1 MKLTFL
7 GGADEVGASSTLIE
21 IGGKLLLVDV
31 GIRISP
37 RTSRGIQNDQ
47 LPDLRPISE
56 AGGPDYIL
64 VTHAHTDH
72 TGALPL
78 VVEQYPNV
86 PVIAT
91 QPTIDLVRVLQAD
104 AQRIMQGRQEA
115 EGELPL
121 FDELSV
127 DRLMQAFQVVNFGQ
141 PLRLGDSLQVT
152 YHPAGHIVGAG
163 TLVIESDEGILV
175 MSGDV
180 SLSDQRA
187 VVSARLPRIKADA
200 VVIESTYGGKL
211 HANRIAEERRLIETL
226 TRVVERGGKA
236 LIPAFALGRAQ
247 EVLQIILA
255 YRDRFDA
262 PVYADGMVRAVCRAY
277 NRLAEW
283 LPSSTVEA
291 AGDED
296 LFFRS
301 KIRPVEN
308 ALQRDEVAG
317 SSEPAVIVASSGML
331 TGGAS
336 VVYARHMADDPRNAI
351 FLTGYQD
358 EESPGRFLQR
368 VMRERQAG
376 EEVTLNIDRQVVTL
390 RCDIDTYSLSAH
402 ADEAELV
409 SVCES
414 LGASEIML
422 VHGDPAARHSLA
434 TRLRQREKSVR
445 LPQIG
450 QTLTLEFSPRPWAL
464 GSVPSGSQA
473 RPLDVPELWEA
484 LKANAG
490 SFFSARELAR
500 MWWGDDTRNE
510 AVISALTA
518 DSLYFSPDW
527 RRHDTF
533 QVRTSEQVDR
543 ARRQREIMLE
553 HPNLVGQLIVLRDSN
568 NRPRIGVVVNASA
581 EGFEAVVH
589 NAKGRHYPADALLWA
604 IAVWQGP
611 PEERG
616 LKGALNAV
624 FQQAKALQDVLL
636 PFERRQTL
644 VAAGQS
650 VNPTTL
656 LPEAVPEGVTRE
668 VALTAVVLSLAQDG
682 ATLEAGGLLPRRALQ
697 DGPMEM
703 NLARQTALAAFP
715 PEARLRKVGMEPLRK
730 RIVLSFDFPD
740 RAAADYAELIEQAG
754 DQTGWEVMVNPVV
767 NQQALGMAV
776 SEVVPQDV
784 QVVKGPS
791 FYLDQREVHIEVE
804 GEANLQAIEQDYLS
818 LTGFRLRATRRGEHN
833 VSETATIAEQ
843 PTDGREKMEINA
855 AYGLI
860 RQALEPHGLYKTSL
874 KQGQIVLSFVTP
886 QVGARHQETINELS
900 QKTGYIIAIHPH
912 PNQQQ
917 ILQIVQKL
925 ARDAGWQ
932 IRKGPGV
939 HIDHAE
945 IAMSL
950 ANEPDAATV
959 EQVSQALE
967 EQTGYRLVLTQ
978 E

>member
-78 VVEQYPNV
+78 VVEQYPHV
-86 PVIAT
+86 PVLAT
-91 QPTIDLVRVLQAD
+91 QPTIDLIRVLQAD

-121 FDELSV
+121 FDELAV
-127 DRLMQAFQVVNFGQ
+127 ERLMQAFQVVNFNQ
-141 PLRLGDSLQVT
+141 PVRLGDSLQVT
-152 YHPAGHIVGAG
+152 YHPSGHIVGAG
-163 TLVIESDEGILV
+163 SLVIESDEGILV

-180 SLSDQRA
+180 SLSEQRA
-187 VVSARLPRIKADA
+187 VVSARLPRVKADA

-211 HANRIAEERRLIETL
+211 HANRVAEERRLIETL
-226 TRVVERGGKA
+226 TRIVERGGKA

-277 NRLAEW
+277 NRFAEW
-283 LPSSTVEA
+283 LPASTVA
-291 AGDED
+291 ASGDED

-301 KIRPVEN
+301 KIKPVEN
-308 ALQRDEVAG
+308 ALQRDEIAR
-317 SSEPAVIVASSGML
+317 SPEPAVIVASSGML

-336 VVYARHMADDPRNAI
+336 VVYARHMAGDARNAI

-376 EEVTLNIDRQVVTL
+376 EEVILNIDKQAVTL
-390 RCDIDTYSLSAH
+390 RCDVDAYSLSAH

-409 SVCES
+409 SVCEA
-414 LGASEIML
+414 LGVSEIML

-450 QTLTLEFSPRPWAL
+450 QTITLEFAPRPWAL
-464 GSVPSGSQA
+464 GGVPSGSQS
-473 RPLDVPELWEA
+473 RPLDAAELWEA

-490 SFFSARELAR
+490 NFYSARELAR
-500 MWWGDDTRNE
+500 MWWGDDTRAE
-510 AVISALTA
+510 AVTSLLTA
-518 DSLYFSPDW
+518 DPLYFAPDW
-527 RRHDTF
+527 RRRDTF
-533 QVRTSEQVDR
+533 QVRTPEQV
-543 ARRQREIMLE
+543 ARVQRQRNMMLR
-553 HPNLVGQLIVLRDSN
+553 HPNLVGSLIALRDSN
-568 NRPRIGVVVNASA
+568 NRPRLGVVVNASA

-589 NAKGRHYPADALLWA
+589 NAKGRHYPADALLWV
-604 IAVWQGP
+604 IGPWQGP
-611 PEERG
+611 PEDRG
-616 LKGALNAV
+616 MKPALNALH
-624 FQQAKALQDVLL
+624 QQAKTLQDTLL
-636 PFERRQTL
+636 PFERRQAL
-644 VAAGQS
+644 VASGRPVDPA
-650 VNPTTL
+650 TL
-656 LPEAVPEGVTRE
+656 LPQTLPEGVSRDA
-668 VALTAVVLSLAQDG
+668 ALTAVLLSLAQDG

-715 PEARLRKVGMEPLRK
+715 PESRLRKVGMEPLRK
-730 RIVLSFDFPD
+730 RIILNFDFPD
-740 RAAADYAELIEQAG
+740 RAAADYGDLIEQVG
-754 DQTGWEVMVNPVV
+754 DQTGWDVTVNPAV
-767 NQQALGMAV
+767 NQQALGLAV
-776 SEVVPQDV
+776 GEVMPSNM
-784 QVVKGPS
+784 QVVRGPS
-791 FYLDQREVHIEVE
+791 FFMDQREVQVEVE
-804 GEANLQAIEQDYLS
+804 GEGDLQTVEQDFLR
-818 LTGFRLRATRRGEHN
+818 LTGFRLRASRRGEQKPP
-833 VSETATIAEQ
+833 EITTLAEQ
-843 PTDGREKMEINA
+843 PDNGREKMEINA

-860 RQALEPHGLYKTSL
+860 RQALEPYGLYKTSL

-886 QVGARHQETINELS
+886 QVGARHQQTINALS
-900 QKTGYIIAIHPH
+900 QQTGYTLSIHPH

-939 HIDHAE
+939 HIDRAE

-950 ANEPDAATV
+950 AAEPDPTSV
-959 EQVSQALE
+959 EQVSHALE
-967 EQTGYRLVLTQ
+967 EQTGYRLVLN
-978 E
+978 